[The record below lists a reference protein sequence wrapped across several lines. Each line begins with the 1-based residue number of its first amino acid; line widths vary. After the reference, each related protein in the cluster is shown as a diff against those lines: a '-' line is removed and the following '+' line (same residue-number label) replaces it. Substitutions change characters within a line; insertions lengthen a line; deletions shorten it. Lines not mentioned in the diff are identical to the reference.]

1 MLPELGTFNSLLP
14 TEVVNLIIKDFISEH
29 ADKIPKLEPPIF
41 LPQWYLVPLL
51 RVCRMWLA
59 ITEKYLYRSIA
70 IGSHMH
76 HQSPVIEGETQYD
89 IVVRVQK
96 LQRTQ
101 PKRSGQKIAENL
113 LASLEMNTR
122 LASLVETL
130 WLRLETVE

>member
-1 MLPELGTFNSLLP
+1 
-14 TEVVNLIIKDFISEH
+14 
-29 ADKIPKLEPPIF
+29 
-41 LPQWYLVPLL
+41 
-51 RVCRMWLA
+51 
-59 ITEKYLYRSIA
+59 
-70 IGSHMH
+70 MH

-130 WLRLETVE
+130 WVRLETVE